1 MLCNLI
7 LTQSLKS
14 DQVITFDLLGGCLP
28 SFLPTKVSA
37 TFVLVSKKTE
47 TADDLLVSAAEK
59 KE

>member
-1 MLCNLI
+1 M
-7 LTQSLKS
+7 S
-14 DQVITFDLLGGCLP
+14 DQVTTFDLYGGCLP